1 MKAEWLTELARL
13 RGIGDAF
20 HDYRG
25 ELRRFSLATK
35 TELLRAMGVA
45 VDDPTMLEAEV
56 AAARR
61 ACAGSVIRPVVAIR
75 PEAAKVA
82 IVTRADQDWITL
94 TFEIRLAPGG
104 TAEGA
109 ALIRALGEIE
119 RFTVDDVLYVRREL
133 PLPAGLPPG
142 YHQLD
147 LRVGDHAV
155 VSAQL
160 IVASP
165 QCQQYAQS
173 AAGCRG
179 WGVAVQLYALRSAK
193 DWGIGD
199 FRDLDAVVQRLA
211 PLGASF
217 VGLNPLHAQ
226 FGANPAHCSPYSAS
240 SRLALNTLYI
250 QPEWLPELAEC
261 VTAQA
266 VFASAAFQLRLQAVR
281 AAAHVDYSS
290 VAALKRE
297 VLELLFGHFRS
308 RHLELD
314 TTRGQAFGAF
324 VAARGEALH
333 RHGLFE
339 ALDEYLQQRYGSVS
353 GWQNWPAEYRRVD
366 GPAAQAFAVEYA
378 ERVQFHVWLQWVA
391 AEQLASAQQ
400 RARELGMSVGLYA
413 DLAVGVN
420 AGGAE
425 VWSDPDSFALGAS
438 IGAPPDRLALKGQDW
453 GLPPYD
459 PQRLEARGFE
469 PYKRLLRATLQSCGA
484 IRFDHVMALF
494 RQWWVPRGVESIDG
508 AYVHFPLDVLLS
520 ILALESVAQQVI
532 VVGEDLGVVP
542 DEVGRAMHDYGVY
555 HYKVLLF
562 EKEGERFRAPDQY
575 ARRAIA
581 TATTHDLPTL
591 RAWWQGD
598 DIALRERLALYPAD
612 EVAWQIAEDRR
623 RDREQLLV
631 ALESVQLQPVKPRH
645 GDDPYSDELARA
657 VHEFLAASNAELVA
671 VQIEDLL
678 GMTEPVNVP
687 GTSGEYPN
695 WRRKLPLP
703 LEKIFERADIL
714 RALQAVNR
722 RRAT

>member
-1 MKAEWLTELARL
+1 MKADWLLELARL

-20 HDYRG
+20 HDYQG
-25 ELRRFSLATK
+25 ELRQFSLATK
-35 TELLRAMGVA
+35 HELLRAMGVA
-45 VDDPTMLEAEV
+45 VDDPAALEAELE
-56 AAARR
+56 AARR
-61 ACAGSVIRPVVAIR
+61 VRGRRLIAPVVAIR
-75 PEAAKVA
+75 PAAANVV
-82 IVTRADQDWITL
+82 IVTPADQDWITL
-94 TFEIRLAPGG
+94 TFQIRLATGG
-104 TAEGA
+104 TAAGA
-109 ALIRALGEIE
+109 ALIRSLGEIE
-119 RFTVDDVLYVRREL
+119 RFTVDDVLHIRREL

-142 YHQLD
+142 YHELV
-147 LRVGDHAV
+147 LRVGDHAA
-155 VSAQL
+155 VSSQL
-160 IVASP
+160 IVAPP
-165 QCQQYAQS
+165 QCQQYEQS
-173 AAGCRG
+173 AGRRG
-179 WGVAVQLYALRSAK
+179 WGVALQLYALRSAE

-199 FRDLDAVVQRLA
+199 FRDLAAVVQRLA

-226 FGANPAHCSPYSAS
+226 FGASPSHCSPYSAS

-261 VTAQA
+261 ATAQA
-266 VFASAAFQLRLQAVR
+266 VCASAAFQLRLQTVR
-281 AAAHVDYSS
+281 AAAHVDYVS

-297 VLELLFGHFRS
+297 VLELLYGHFRT
-308 RHLELD
+308 RHLEPG
-314 TTRGQAFGAF
+314 TTRGQVFLAF
-324 VAARGEALH
+324 VAARGETML

-339 ALDEYLQQRYGSVS
+339 ALDEYVQQRFGSVS
-353 GWQNWPAEYRRVD
+353 GWQNWPVEYQRAD

-378 ERVQFHVWLQWVA
+378 ARVQFHVWLQWVA
-391 AEQLASAQQ
+391 AEQLASAQR
-400 RARELGMSVGLYA
+400 RACELGMSVGLYA
-413 DLAVGVN
+413 DFAVGVN

-425 VWSDPDSFALGAS
+425 VWSDPDCFALGAS
-438 IGAPPDRLALKGQDW
+438 IGAPPDPLALKGQDW

-494 RQWWVPRGVESIDG
+494 RQWWVPHGAVSSDG

-542 DEVGRAMHDYGVY
+542 DEVRRGMHDYGVY

-562 EKEGERFRAPDQY
+562 EKEGERFLAPDQY

-598 DIALRERLALYPAD
+598 DIVLRERLALYPAD

-631 ALESVQLQPVKPRH
+631 ALESAQLQPVTPRH

-657 VHEFLAASNAELVA
+657 VHEFLAASSAELVA
-671 VQIEDLL
+671 IQIEDLL
-678 GMTEPVNVP
+678 GMIEPVNVP
-687 GTSGEYPN
+687 GTSDEYPN

-703 LEKIFERADIL
+703 LEAIFERADIL
-714 RALQAVNR
+714 RTLQAVNR
-722 RRAT
+722 RRAS